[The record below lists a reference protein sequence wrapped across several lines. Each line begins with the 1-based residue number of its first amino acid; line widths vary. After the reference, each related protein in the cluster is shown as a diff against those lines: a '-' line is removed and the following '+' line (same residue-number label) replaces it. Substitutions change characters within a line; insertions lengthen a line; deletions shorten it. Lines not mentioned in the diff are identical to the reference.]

1 MTAYQNTA
9 LAAAMEVQTGL
20 QTFIRAQETVGHLQ
34 KAVAATDRAVE
45 LALEQYRQGATD
57 YTRVLNTQTA
67 LLVQQDSLIDA
78 QGRVVS
84 SLVATYKA
92 LGGGWQLREGN
103 NYVRPDVIN
112 TMEARTDWGELLN
125 LPE

>member
-1 MTAYQNTA
+1 MYNTKA
-9 LAAAMEVQTGL
+9 LIPIAILSFE
-20 QTFIRAQETVGHLQ
+20 
-34 KAVAATDRAVE
+34 RAVD

-67 LLVQQDSLIDA
+67 LLVQQDSLIDSR
-78 QGRVVS
+78 GRAIS

-103 NYVRPDVIN
+103 NYVPPDVID
-112 TMEARTDWGELLN
+112 TMKERTDWGELLN

>member
-1 MTAYQNTA
+1 MA

-20 QTFIRAQETVGHLQ
+20 QAFIRSQETVGHLQ

-84 SLVATYKA
+84 CLVHTYKA

-112 TMEARTDWGELLN
+112 TMEARTDWGELLKT
-125 LPE
+125 PEQP